1 MVPFPFAFARLNAL
15 QAAVRHSNID
25 NVSTCVLPALAEFG
39 NSTATVT
46 LSYIFLLR
54 GNGAGGLK
62 WDRGGGVK
70 VSIMLVSIGTMG
82 SAELFDV

>member
-1 MVPFPFAFARLNAL
+1 M

-25 NVSTCVLPALAEFG
+25 NLSTCMLPALAEFG
-39 NSTATVT
+39 NSTAAVT

-62 WDRGGGVK
+62 WDRGGVK
-70 VSIMLVSIGTMG
+70 VSIMLMSIGTMG
-82 SAELFDV
+82 SAEYFDV